1 MQVTAVF
8 IKNHIMT
15 KMSLNDICVY
25 IPAWFGAIASIM
37 TGLIAYECSLPLF
50 DSKDDKPYDCI
61 FENIPL
67 LSLVYGK
74 IVSPILAFAVKGVT
88 MVFGSD
94 LGLATKT
101 ILPEVYRKRRIVDLS
116 SPALECGLIAAA
128 IMSIIPAHMM
138 RSVGGGYDNESVAN
152 TSMTMTFFFWCRAL
166 RGGVDFKGWSTIIW
180 AFLASISYFYV
191 RLVMWSFSTIF
202 FMILCTQLNLIV
214 LCQFILDGCCMGRIC
229 LCDQPYWCTCS
240 ISSSSRKVWS

>member
-101 ILPEVYRKRRIVDLS
+101 ILPEVYRERRIVDLS

-128 IMSIIPAHMM
+128 IMSVIPAHMM

-191 RLVMWSFSTIF
+191 RLVVSSFGTIF
-202 FMILCTQLNLIV
+202 YDFMYAAEPYCTL
-214 LCQFILDGCCMGRIC
+214 
-229 LCDQPYWCTCS
+229 S
-240 ISSSSRKVWS
+240 IYFRWLLYGEDMSL